1 MNDVKRIK
9 FNRPILISQSDT
21 LHLETMVWSA
31 AYAAALTVDAGK
43 SEATADEAVRVWRE
57 RLEK

>member
-1 MNDVKRIK
+1 MNDTKRIK

-31 AYAAALTVDAGK
+31 TYAATVPLDTFRAA
-43 SEATADEAVRVWRE
+43 ECADEAVRVWRE